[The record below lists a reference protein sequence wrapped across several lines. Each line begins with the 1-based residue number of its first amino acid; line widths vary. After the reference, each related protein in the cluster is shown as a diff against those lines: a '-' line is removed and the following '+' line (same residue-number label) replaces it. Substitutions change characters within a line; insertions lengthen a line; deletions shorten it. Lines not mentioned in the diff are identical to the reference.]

1 MKENSN
7 RDLQK
12 KLTQETCEREKGV
25 KKNRPLKETYKRD
38 LYMWKG
44 GGKKRRIK
52 ETYKRGVWT
61 WKGGKENRLLKET
74 YNRDVYMWNKTST
87 HCNTLQHISRASQKS
102 PGDPKKTMSC
112 ESDACV
118 CVSGGARGGGGL
130 MGFFGRP
137 RMRVAVCCSVLQC
150 VAVWCSELQWVE
162 ALDSVCSG
170 IQSLNSVSVQASRDS
185 QDSVWCVKWD
195 EYTRYTY
202 IYIYIVLQHKGHCL
216 VSLMREMRSIHEIC
230 TYRSGFI
237 LTGLFSEMRPIHEI
251 CMYTSGFI
259 LTGLF
264 FQCPKKIYCL
274 LDQMCARRFAKKDI
288 VLWDFV
294 GPPHRLINW
303 KETCKPK
310 RDL

>member
-162 ALDSVCSG
+162 ALAAWKD
-170 IQSLNSVSVQASRDS
+170 
-185 QDSVWCVKWD
+185 
-195 EYTRYTY
+195 
-202 IYIYIVLQHKGHCL
+202 
-216 VSLMREMRSIHEIC
+216 M
-230 TYRSGFI
+230 
-237 LTGLFSEMRPIHEI
+237 
-251 CMYTSGFI
+251 
-259 LTGLF
+259 
-264 FQCPKKIYCL
+264 
-274 LDQMCARRFAKKDI
+274 LDQMLQCVAVFCSVLQCFAVSCSELRLWMPKKTLSCESDAWNETNTRDI
-288 VLWDFV
+288 
-294 GPPHRLINW
+294 HMY
-303 KETCKPK
+303 TYT
-310 RDL
+310 